1 LSYPKLDASRK
12 FTNKLWNMARF
23 IEMKKIQGKNAK
35 EQSPAE
41 LSIIA
46 KMKMI
51 KR

>member
-1 LSYPKLDASRK
+1 
-12 FTNKLWNMARF
+12 
-23 IEMKKIQGKNAK
+23 MKKIQGKNAK

-46 KMKMI
+46 KNEND